1 MGALTTKIVLL
12 TERKEMLGYSILPNG
27 ANVKKLA
34 QVVFD
39 QALEHAHLSRN
50 DITYIVSTGYGRRI
64 VPFANSEVT
73 EITCHGKGAY
83 WFCPEVRT
91 VIDIGGQDSK
101 AIRVDSKGL
110 VTNFAMNDKCAAGS
124 GRFLE
129 VMAHALEVKLEDM
142 GELSLQAKK
151 ALNISSTC
159 TVFAESEVISLLT
172 EGHSV
177 KDILAGLHLSIS
189 KRVVGL
195 VERVGIA
202 ERVAMTGG
210 VAKNIGVVKAIE
222 SLLGITLI
230 IPEEPQIV
238 GALGAALVAAEKYQA
253 C

>member
-1 MGALTTKIVLL
+1 
-12 TERKEMLGYSILPNG
+12 
-27 ANVKKLA
+27 
-34 QVVFD
+34 
-39 QALEHAHLSRN
+39 
-50 DITYIVSTGYGRRI
+50 
-64 VPFANSEVT
+64 
-73 EITCHGKGAY
+73 
-83 WFCPEVRT
+83 
-91 VIDIGGQDSK
+91 
-101 AIRVDSKGL
+101 
-110 VTNFAMNDKCAAGS
+110 
-124 GRFLE
+124 
-129 VMAHALEVKLEDM
+129 M

-195 VERVGIA
+195 VERIGIA

-253 C
+253 LLKTSSIN